1 MPLPHERPT
10 ERKQTQKGYWQMT
23 TERIVVVDGART
35 PSQTGYSVSFIGNE
49 A

>member
-23 TERIVVVDGART
+23 TDRIVVVNRART
-35 PSQTGYSVSFIGNE
+35 PSPTRYSVSSIGNE